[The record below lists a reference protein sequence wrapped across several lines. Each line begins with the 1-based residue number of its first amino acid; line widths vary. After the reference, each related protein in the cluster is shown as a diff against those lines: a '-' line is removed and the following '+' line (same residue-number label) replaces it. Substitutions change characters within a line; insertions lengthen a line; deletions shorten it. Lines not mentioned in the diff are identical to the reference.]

1 MTLTLPHQV
10 LRQSPP
16 ASRIDVALQPVVRAL
31 HQAEHGQVSH
41 EVRHAVRAGT
51 AALHRHARHHQDQ
64 ADWIPHQDTFPELR

>member
-1 MTLTLPHQV
+1 M
-10 LRQSPP
+10 
-16 ASRIDVALQPVVRAL
+16 VRAL